1 MKEGGEASLGVFPG
15 RCVRSDFAGRGVE
28 IDRGDLVVGD
38 RVWDVGRNVVNE
50 VAEVSVSTLTD
61 DPGGP
66 VELVNSP
73 SPSQKAWVPNAR
85 ELFWMVALKFA

>member
-1 MKEGGEASLGVFPG
+1 MLGAFPWRGIEG
-15 RCVRSDFAGRGVE
+15 DFAGRGVE

-73 SPSQKAWVPNAR
+73 RPLRMAWVPSAKVP
-85 ELFWMVALKFA
+85 LWMVAPRCA

>member
-1 MKEGGEASLGVFPG
+1 VKAARDV
-15 RCVRSDFAGRGVE
+15 
-28 IDRGDLVVGD
+28 VVGD

-66 VELVNSP
+66 VELVSSH
-73 SPSQKAWVPNAR
+73 SPSQMAWVPNAR
-85 ELFWMVALKFA
+85 EVALKFA